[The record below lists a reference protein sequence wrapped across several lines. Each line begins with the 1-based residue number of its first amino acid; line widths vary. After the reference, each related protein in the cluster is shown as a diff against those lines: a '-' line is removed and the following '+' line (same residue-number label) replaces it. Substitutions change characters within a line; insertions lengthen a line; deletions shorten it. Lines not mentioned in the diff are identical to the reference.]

1 MYTLK
6 QRNELAAKLAVP
18 ENIETYR
25 KMLAARRSPMAS
37 VVILDKRKLAFNLA
51 YCLLEHYTIE
61 EITDS
66 VTSIPHRQPAIAE
79 MAVNLVQTVKKKL
92 QRLMNILISVGE
104 TLTIRMSALRI
115 LCIRTASTL
124 IATFRSFWERLMTK
138 RRFRRPFWHRLFRRA
153 SGTSSASPN
162 S

>member
-37 VVILDKRKLAFNLA
+37 VIILDKRKLAFNLA

-79 MAVNLVQTVKKKL
+79 MAVNLVQTV
-92 QRLMNILISVGE
+92 
-104 TLTIRMSALRI
+104 
-115 LCIRTASTL
+115 
-124 IATFRSFWERLMTK
+124 
-138 RRFRRPFWHRLFRRA
+138 
-153 SGTSSASPN
+153 
-162 S
+162 